1 MTHAHWDHNQ
11 NFDLFL
17 DAPVLIHRLERK
29 YAYKPHRNDWATP
42 EWTCAMVDHHRHIQE
57 VEEGYEIE
65 PGISILHT
73 LGHSAGSMAV
83 MVETDDGL
91 CAVTGDVMHFASVA
105 ITKQSPLIFWNEA
118 DARKSIE
125 RILQRADHFYP
136 GHDRPFRLA
145 KGEIEYLVPPEM
157 TIGGVTPDMPGIEFD
172 GSPRQPWVMPG
183 IEEQTLEP
191 LG

>member
-1 MTHAHWDHNQ
+1 M
-11 NFDLFL
+11 
-17 DAPVLIHRLERK
+17 
-29 YAYKPHRNDWATP
+29 
-42 EWTCAMVDHHRHIQE
+42 MDHHRHNQE

-65 PGISILHT
+65 PGISFLHT
-73 LGHSAGSMAV
+73 PGHSAGSMAV

-125 RILQRADHFYP
+125 RVLERADNLYP
-136 GHDRPFRLA
+136 GHDRPFRLV
-145 KGEIEYLVPPEM
+145 KGEIEYLTPPEM
-157 TIGGVTPDMPGIEFD
+157 TIGGVTPDI
-172 GSPRQPWVMPG
+172 PG
-183 IEEQTLEP
+183 IEEQTLER